1 MFAFLFRVNYS
12 YKMKPGESLRTIILE
27 TQDEIEVARDASD
40 ARSDASK
47 KLSEK
52 LRDAS
57 APIELE
63 QGESQFVLH
72 SLRFVRDLPIFRE
85 IEADATK
92 MLNDYADGHINMSG
106 TNPALPE
113 LDSTVRPYSKI

>member
-1 MFAFLFRVNYS
+1 
-12 YKMKPGESLRTIILE
+12 MKPGESLKTIVLE
-27 TQDEIEVARDASD
+27 TQDEIDVARDASD

-52 LRDAS
+52 LRDAD

-85 IEADATK
+85 IEADATQ
-92 MLNDYADGHINMSG
+92 MLNDYADVHINMSG
-106 TNPALPE
+106 TNPVLPE
-113 LDSTVRPYSKI
+113 LDSTVKPYTKI